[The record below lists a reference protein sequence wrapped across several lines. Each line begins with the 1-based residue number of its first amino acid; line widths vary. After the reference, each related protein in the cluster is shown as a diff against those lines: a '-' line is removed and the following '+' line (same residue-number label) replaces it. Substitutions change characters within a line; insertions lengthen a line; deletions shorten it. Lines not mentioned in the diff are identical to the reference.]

1 MRLLITSTVGRRDEE
16 DEENGNL
23 LLIFVNIKAYVRLYI
38 MFRSVWYVVHVSRS
52 LLTKVLI
59 PGQGEYV

>member
-23 LLIFVNIKAYVRLYI
+23 LLIFVNT
-38 MFRSVWYVVHVSRS
+38 RS
-52 LLTKVLI
+52 LRAIVYYVQVCMVCGTRLTI
-59 PGQGEYV
+59 FTD